1 MLMLKLNDKNIPS
14 HLQLK
19 HASDSRNMPT
29 DSYFFRG
36 KYLLFQIPCNQD
48 AETLKKTVES
58 CNLIHNFLYI
68 NINRKIIN
76 NQEIT
81 LWNFIECL

>member
-14 HLQLK
+14 HLRLE

-36 KYLLFQIPCNQD
+36 KYLLFQIPYNQD
-48 AETLKKTVES
+48 AETLKKTDES
-58 CNLIHNFLYI
+58 CNLIHDFYI
-68 NINRKIIN
+68 KIL
-76 NQEIT
+76 T
-81 LWNFIECL
+81 GKS